1 VTYDD
6 PILRVTCE
14 HQEELAEKV
23 LKTLFDVGAKVKS
36 VNTREPTLEEAFIS
50 LTGGEEEIDRF
61 LESTSKKK

>member
-1 VTYDD
+1 MTT
-6 PILRVTCE
+6 PFCGVTCE
-14 HQEELAEKV
+14 QQEELAEKV
-23 LKTLFDVGAKVKS
+23 LKALFDSGAKVKS